1 MRGDACDGVHALPL
15 NMCRPAGRRGAQ
27 RTDAC
32 WDGGQ
37 EEVYTSWRGL
47 QTEVSVETASYQLLA
62 SVWWEGWK
70 TEELQQKKNTLYPQG
85 GLERHTASKSPQ
97 NVIDTKQQQLHLC
110 IHYHTFHQQF
120 GDRQS
125 ITLILSRKYIYV
137 CLLVSMTVLL
147 LFFKC
152 A

>member
-1 MRGDACDGVHALPL
+1 MDEVVRGDACDGVHALPL

-70 TEELQQKKNTLYPQG
+70 TEELQQKKKYTLSTG
-85 GLERHTASKSPQ
+85 GIRKAHSLQIPTKRNRHQTTTAAPLYSLPHFPSTVWRQ
-97 NVIDTKQQQLHLC
+97 TIYNLDTQ
-110 IHYHTFHQQF
+110 
-120 GDRQS
+120 
-125 ITLILSRKYIYV
+125 
-137 CLLVSMTVLL
+137 
-147 LFFKC
+147 
-152 A
+152 